1 MGSPSSFGVS
11 TFVPLCDDDDDETT
25 GLLNSEL
32 VCASEAFV
40 ETFCWCTVL
49 SVGSVEDDTTGCLGY
64 FFSKYAFPSNTER
77 TNLHRTRC
85 SKTDFN
91 ATSMLSISQTSVN
104 SGTIAFSESN

>member
-1 MGSPSSFGVS
+1 MGPPSFDPS
-11 TFVPLCDDDDDETT
+11 TFVPLDDDDEVN

-32 VCASEAFV
+32 ACASEAFV
-40 ETFCWCTVL
+40 ETFCWGTVS
-49 SVGSVEDDTTGCLGY
+49 SVGSVDVEDDTADCFGY

-85 SKTDFN
+85 SITDFN